1 MNISLIYIHY
11 LLFTQVFEM
20 VGLIIDACSKH
31 VIDMPLLYKNLRK
44 KHHTNLLSINRT
56 NYNEFIGIDKKKN
69 LVI

>member
-1 MNISLIYIHY
+1 
-11 LLFTQVFEM
+11 M